1 MFYINNYLRFEEAP
15 EGMVELCV
23 SQVAFDSD
31 DDGKLIGQDPAV
43 PFNPNDFFWTAQ
55 WIGLRENLN
64 RKPWFS
70 S

>member
-43 PFNPNDFFWTAQ
+43 PFNPNDFF
-55 WIGLRENLN
+55 
-64 RKPWFS
+64 
-70 S
+70 